1 MRSLI
6 KGNEAIVQAAVMA
19 GCRAYFGYPITPA
32 SEIAEAASIE
42 LPKAGGIFLQAE
54 SEISAIH
61 MIFGAA
67 SAGVRAMT
75 ASSGPGISLM
85 QEGISY
91 LAGAELPCVIVD
103 IMRGGPGLGN
113 IGAEQGDYF
122 QMVKGGG
129 HGNYRN
135 IVLAPNCVQEM
146 CNLTM
151 HAFKLADSYRNPA
164 VVLADGALGQMMEAI
179 EMPSKPLEDVP
190 KPWAVTGEAATRH
203 NLVTSMYLDHAVM
216 EDHLHRLGMKYREL
230 ELRES
235 LWEETATDDADILL
249 IGYGIMSRLAHA
261 AVDLARA
268 QGIKAGLLRPMTLFP
283 FPRKAIRHLAE
294 RVSSILVVEL
304 SYGQLVEDVQ
314 LAVNGITPVKL
325 FNRMGGMIPTAE
337 DILEAIIKVGE

>member
-1 MRSLI
+1 
-6 KGNEAIVQAAVMA
+6 
-19 GCRAYFGYPITPA
+19 
-32 SEIAEAASIE
+32 
-42 LPKAGGIFLQAE
+42 
-54 SEISAIH
+54 
-61 MIFGAA
+61 
-67 SAGVRAMT
+67 
-75 ASSGPGISLM
+75 
-85 QEGISY
+85 
-91 LAGAELPCVIVD
+91 
-103 IMRGGPGLGN
+103 
-113 IGAEQGDYF
+113 
-122 QMVKGGG
+122 
-129 HGNYRN
+129 
-135 IVLAPNCVQEM
+135 
-146 CNLTM
+146 
-151 HAFKLADSYRNPA
+151 
-164 VVLADGALGQMMEAI
+164 
-179 EMPSKPLEDVP
+179 
-190 KPWAVTGEAATRH
+190 
-203 NLVTSMYLDHAVM
+203 VTSMYLDHAVM